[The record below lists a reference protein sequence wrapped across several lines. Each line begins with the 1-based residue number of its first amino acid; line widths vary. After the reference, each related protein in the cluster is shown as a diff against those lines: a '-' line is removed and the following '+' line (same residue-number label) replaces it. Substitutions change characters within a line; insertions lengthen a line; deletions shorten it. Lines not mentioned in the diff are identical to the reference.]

1 MLRHENIR
9 NSKKRLPRFRPKSLH
24 EKNDAIE
31 FFHFETIVN
40 DFDAVLRFRKIS
52 NLCLNHSGSSESR
65 TQSFSRGS
73 DISIWKVRPET
84 KFYDFQLNEK
94 FDEDFDLKKKNFKL
108 WKFCDWKQRSAD
120 RGGRHSLRV
129 WKKQQHL
136 FYRLSLCIWKFSW
149 WRFSSTF
156 KMKLSRVAV
165 DWILRVVGNRLN
177 VCKGSF
183 IARSVRDGEFD
194 SASEIFEMDGYTG
207 NIILST

>member
-108 WKFCDWKQRSAD
+108 
-120 RGGRHSLRV
+120 
-129 WKKQQHL
+129 
-136 FYRLSLCIWKFSW
+136 
-149 WRFSSTF
+149 
-156 KMKLSRVAV
+156 
-165 DWILRVVGNRLN
+165 
-177 VCKGSF
+177 
-183 IARSVRDGEFD
+183 
-194 SASEIFEMDGYTG
+194 
-207 NIILST
+207 